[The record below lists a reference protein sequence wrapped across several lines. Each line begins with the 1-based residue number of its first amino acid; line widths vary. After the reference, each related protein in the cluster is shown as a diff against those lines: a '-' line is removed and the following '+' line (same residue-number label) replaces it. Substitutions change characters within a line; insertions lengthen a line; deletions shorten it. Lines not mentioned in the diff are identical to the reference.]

1 MMSMSDEQ
9 LEVREMEINNR
20 PSTLVLV
27 KTGSGIFSPA
37 VPHAGLKTPLPHE
50 CKLLSSLREGCLILD
65 DYIFPVP

>member
-1 MMSMSDEQ
+1 MIHYFFW
-9 LEVREMEINNR
+9 LRTFRALEINNR
-20 PSTLVLV
+20 PSALVLV